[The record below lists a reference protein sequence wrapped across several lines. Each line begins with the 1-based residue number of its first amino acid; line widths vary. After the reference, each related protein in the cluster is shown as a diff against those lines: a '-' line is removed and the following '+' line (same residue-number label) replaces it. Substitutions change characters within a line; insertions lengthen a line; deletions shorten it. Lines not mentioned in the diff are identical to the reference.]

1 MYGFPNIKFP
11 EKVLNEAK
19 EKKLLP
25 DVYYCLQLVENTGI
39 VAVPGS
45 GFEQEKGTWHIRLTN
60 LVSPKE
66 ELLRTIDRIEEF
78 NKKFFGDTSVSSGN
92 PKF

>member
-1 MYGFPNIKFP
+1 MYAFPNIKFP
-11 EKVLNEAK
+11 QKVVDEAK
-19 EKKLLP
+19 AKGMLP
-25 DVYYCLQLVENTGI
+25 DVYYCMELVENTGI

-45 GFEQEKGTWHIRLTN
+45 GFEQEPGTWHIRLTN

-66 ELLRTIDRIEEF
+66 ELLNTLERLEEF
-78 NKKFFGDTSVSSGN
+78 TKKFFSERKN